1 MRVKAFLVLSTLLA
15 ACSAADSPTEIGGD
29 GLVFLSLN
37 ADPALLSQNAPP
49 LAVMDA
55 LYEGRVSAD
64 ANGCIRLESSDRHT
78 VIWPYQ
84 FKLSGNAVL
93 DADGRTIGTLGGQFK
108 FGGGEVA
115 SLENIAI
122 ISDADRARAQAR
134 CPGRFWIVGEIL
146 N

>member
-1 MRVKAFLVLSTLLA
+1 MRIKAFWVLATLLA
-15 ACSAADSPTEIGGD
+15 ACSADSPSDVGGD

-37 ADPALLSQNAPP
+37 VDPALLSQNAPP
-49 LAVMDA
+49 LVMMDA
-55 LYEGRVSAD
+55 LYEGRVAAD
-64 ANGCIRLESSDRHT
+64 ANGCIRLETSDRHT

-115 SLENIAI
+115 SLNIPL
-122 ISDADRARAQAR
+122 ISDADRARAGAR

-146 N
+146 S